1 MTDSN
6 RLQRL
11 AAASLLVIV
20 GGCTGLSYQNQ
31 GPAVPTPTT
40 TELQGPTQAQYAK
53 YRTPIET
60 TVLDRRFETV
70 QAMYLANE
78 LNETGF
84 PFFERAA
91 IAGLAGFDPDFVY
104 MTTVESYWY
113 SRYNMSALVSESR
126 MGLHTV
132 YGPYVTE
139 WALREGRSNINR
151 DRGEYVVGNRGAMLK
166 DIIPMYLARTGF
178 PRRFEDGGPSM
189 LHFASGDPH
198 YQRPLDT
205 GTRFESTENVLRND
219 DLRGL
224 YGESLPDADTGNDM
238 WTPRINYRE
247 NFLTLRWNHGDMEHV
262 IDMGAE
268 GQVLVKEALWAQ
280 HFFQQ
285 NHHQGEFLGI
295 DPEQGYRGAMLNL
308 MAVNKMLM
316 LKGAM
321 LYDGDRLGGADPRN
335 FTPGAQYFPHRINV
349 RMRLVGDLP
358 PRPEEFTVADASSQL
373 FDQASLLWGLSEYYH
388 FADPAVEDSWDAV
401 FGDNPPYDGSIMEQ
415 KYIVLAEGLADMIVQ
430 NLDAMHSDES
440 GVLASE
446 WLPEEGRGQF
456 VKAEDLG
463 MALIGLS
470 NYARRLPETA
480 RNAFVV
486 REMLATQANFMAD
499 VMESSDGQVAAT
511 LDLNASQ
518 ALSGPATLLAQ
529 SMAVRGLMAAYD
541 VLEDERLFEAAKRAY
556 SFMNTRLWAEEF
568 GVYRS
573 HLDAEVTE
581 YTPMI
586 IGSAIGAMRE
596 MALAT
601 KDEAEME
608 RIMRFWVQGV
618 NQSGIQQA
626 EYEET
631 GEKNPTLADM
641 DGDGIPHMA
650 FGDGKNGIAPV
661 FASKV
666 SIQTPLRGRTVAP
679 QNRPEGR

>member
-1 MTDSN
+1 MTISTQS
-6 RLQRL
+6 QRV
-11 AAASLLVIV
+11 ATASLLMIV

-31 GPAVPTPTT
+31 GPDTPTPTT
-40 TELQGPTQAQYAK
+40 TELPGPTQAQYAK

-60 TVLDRRFETV
+60 KVLDRRFETV

-126 MGLHTV
+126 MGVHTV

-139 WALREGRSNINR
+139 WALREGRSNLNR

-166 DIIPMYLARTGF
+166 DIVPMYLARTGF

-205 GTRFESTENVLRND
+205 GTRFESTENVLRNE

-224 YGESLPDADTGNDM
+224 YGASLPDAAVGNDM

-247 NFLTLRWNHGDMEHV
+247 NFLTLRWDHGKMEHV

-268 GQVLVKEALWAQ
+268 GQVLMKEALWAQ

-285 NHHQGEFLGI
+285 NHHKGQFLGN

-321 LYDGDRLGGADPRN
+321 LYDGERLGGADPRD
-335 FTPGAQYFPHRINV
+335 FTPGEQYFPHRINV

-358 PRPEEFTVADASSQL
+358 PRPEEFSVADASSQL

-446 WLPEEGRGQF
+446 WLPEGGRGQF

-463 MALIGLS
+463 MVLLGLS
-470 NYARRLPETA
+470 NYAKRLPETA
-480 RNAFVV
+480 KNAFVV

-499 VMESSDGQVAAT
+499 VMQSSEGLVAPT
-511 LDLNASQ
+511 LDLSSNQ
-518 ALSGPATLLAQ
+518 ALPGPGTLLAQ
-529 SMAVRGLMAAYD
+529 GMAVRGLMAAYD
-541 VLEDERLFEAAKRAY
+541 VLQDEHLFAAAKRAY
-556 SFMNTRLWAEEF
+556 AFMNTRLWAEEY

-573 HLDAEVTE
+573 YVDAEVTE

-586 IGSAIGAMRE
+586 IGAAIGAMRE

-601 KDEAEME
+601 RDEGEMK

-631 GEKNPTLADM
+631 GETNPQVADL

-666 SIQTPLRGRTVAP
+666 SIQTPLRRRIVAP
-679 QNRPEGR
+679 QTRPEGR